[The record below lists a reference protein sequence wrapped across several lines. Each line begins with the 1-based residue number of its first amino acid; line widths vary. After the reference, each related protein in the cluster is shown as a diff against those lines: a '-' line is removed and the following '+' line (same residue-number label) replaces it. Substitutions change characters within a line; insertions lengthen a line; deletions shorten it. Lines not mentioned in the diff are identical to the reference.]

1 MYLHGFT
8 ILFDYFPFG
17 SGLASFASFPSA
29 ENYSSLYYEYGLNN
43 IGGLSPDMPDFICDA
58 FYPTLAQF
66 GIIGVILFITFWV
79 YTYRFLRMMIRK
91 TRYYTSIN
99 SQ

>member
-66 GIIGVILFITFWV
+66 GIIE
-79 YTYRFLRMMIRK
+79 
-91 TRYYTSIN
+91 
-99 SQ
+99 